1 MPSLDSNAA
10 TWFSLEGDGGRPASE
25 PSGSEPTEGV
35 HGSGPSEG
43 EEGRLREELCE
54 AMAAI
59 HQRGWCD
66 GTGGNFSCV
75 LKREPL
81 LLLMAP
87 SGVDKGRVQPQELIV
102 VGCDSQVRRGSGRAS
117 AETLLHL
124 AIVNETGAGAVLHTH
139 SQAGTLLSQWSWEW
153 AMRSPLAAQT
163 LKPDAEAEEERDGV
177 EELQIR
183 AGSRSPQDEAG
194 GFKEVGGED
203 RVAYLEV
210 RNLEMLK
217 GIAGITT
224 HRSEVRI
231 PVLANDQ
238 NLARL
243 SRRAAPHLGRAPAG
257 LLIAGHGLY
266 AWGQELCEARRHLEI
281 LEFLLEQRW
290 RQLLLE
296 ALVERGL
303 GFSSSQPGAGE
314 LRR

>member
-1 MPSLDSNAA
+1 
-10 TWFSLEGDGGRPASE
+10 
-25 PSGSEPTEGV
+25 
-35 HGSGPSEG
+35 
-43 EEGRLREELCE
+43 
-54 AMAAI
+54 MAAI

-75 LKREPL
+75 LKQEPL

-102 VGCDSQVRRGSGRAS
+102 VDRDSQVSRGSGRAS

-139 SQAGTLLSQWSWEW
+139 SQAGTLLSQWSWER
-153 AMRSPLAAQT
+153 AVRFAPAARS
-163 LKPDAEAEEERDGV
+163 LKPEAEALEEGHGAK
-177 EELQIR
+177 ELQTR
-183 AGSRSPQDEAG
+183 AGSRSPQAEAG
-194 GFKEVGGED
+194 GFEEAGGEAG
-203 RVAYLEV
+203 REASEEEGVAYLEV

-224 HRSEVRI
+224 HRSEVRV

-238 NLARL
+238 DLARL
-243 SRRAAPHLGRAPAG
+243 SRRAVPHLGRAPAG

-266 AWGQELCEARRHLEI
+266 AWGQGLSEARRHLEI

-296 ALVERGL
+296 ALVEQGL
-303 GFSSSQPGAGE
+303 GSAPANLGQRS
-314 LRR
+314 